1 MLEQSMEK
9 KVPTCCRC
17 FSARTGAYIIAIL
30 GMSFGILDL
39 VISELHCLR
48 TKDMESDVKYI
59 FYSSFIGSIFYS
71 ITQVLLLAGL
81 IKNSTCLITF
91 WMVIQALFGLVS
103 KDSSLLLG
111 MIHNF

>member
-1 MLEQSMEK
+1 
-9 KVPTCCRC
+9 
-17 FSARTGAYIIAIL
+17 
-30 GMSFGILDL
+30 MSFGILDL

-103 KDSSLLLG
+103 KDSSL
-111 MIHNF
+111 

>member
-1 MLEQSMEK
+1 MLEQSREK

-39 VISELHCLR
+39 VISEIHCLR
-48 TKDMESDVKYI
+48 TKDMDSYVKYI
-59 FYSSFIGSIFYS
+59 FYSSFAGSIFYS
-71 ITQVLLLAGL
+71 FTQVLLLAGL
-81 IKNSTCLITF
+81 IKNSSCLITF

-103 KDSSLLLG
+103 KTCS
-111 MIHNF
+111 IE